1 MLLHECRQLYREGPK
16 NYVTD
21 WWNWMDSSLLVLYL
35 AYYAL
40 QLVVYV
46 GVKRMDPWT
55 RSQVCPNA
63 SEWSNCREMSCAV
76 EQASRNWTSCDPGGN
91 CQEIDFLYTPKTP
104 PGEVG
109 DWLDLISEANQI
121 SDIFLALANVLSFA
135 RIAHL
140 LPANEQLGPLLVSFG
155 RMLHDVMRFGVV
167 FILVLTAFMCGLTS
181 LYRVH
186 QCENKHF
193 SR

>member
-1 MLLHECRQLYREGPK
+1 MLLHECRQLWREGPI
-16 NYVTD
+16 NYLTD

-35 AYYAL
+35 AYYSL
-40 QLVVYV
+40 QMVVYIWV
-46 GVKRMDPWT
+46 IKLDPWT
-55 RSQVCPNA
+55 RASVCPNE
-63 SEWSNCREMSCAV
+63 SHWSDCREMVCEV
-76 EQASRNWTSCDPGGN
+76 DQAQRNWSQCNPGGS
-91 CQEIDFLYTPKTP
+91 CQDINYLYTAKTP

-109 DWLDLISEANQI
+109 SRMDMISEANQI

-155 RMLHDVMRFGVV
+155 RMLHDVVRFGVV

-186 QCENKHF
+186 QCENQHF